1 VERDKIILNF
11 RWLKKSESF
20 DLEVPLQITANELIL
35 GLIKGLDL
43 PMNADDVSAC
53 YLKTE
58 NPIAL
63 LRGNRLLSEFGLRNG
78 TVVNFTL

>member
-1 VERDKIILNF
+1 MERDKIVINF
-11 RWLKKSESF
+11 RWLKKNENF

-35 GLIKGLDL
+35 GLIKGLGL
-43 PMNADDVSAC
+43 PMNADDVSSC
-53 YLKTE
+53 YLKAE

-78 TVVNFTL
+78 TVINFTL

>member
-1 VERDKIILNF
+1 MDRDKIIVNF
-11 RWLKKSESF
+11 RWLKKNESF

-35 GLIKGLDL
+35 GLIKGLEL
-43 PMNADDVSAC
+43 PMNVDDVSSC
-53 YLKTE
+53 YLKAE

-78 TVVNFTL
+78 TVINFTL